1 MIKNITTFILTLA
14 GLIILFLASA
24 LIPQDAIRENTIK
37 SSLEYKMVKPQEFNS
52 GNKFNSLSDNYADVI
67 ELGVMWNMTDEN
79 PIKAILDSRYYD
91 GNTEKRDYGENYG
104 FYASVNKGVEP
115 NTDYT
120 RYWHGDV
127 IYLRA
132 LHVFTNI
139 VNIRIILMSVCMAL
153 LACLCWVLYRK
164 ERRAIAMMTL
174 AALAC
179 VQIWNIRLAVE
190 YIPAVLVGLIT
201 AIYCVKNHEKVM
213 TDMKI
218 WIVSGVLIA
227 FFDILTCELLT
238 IALPLAIVYVMRQQ
252 DKKIRETKQEIIQM
266 AKIFTAW
273 GASYLATFLSKWT
286 LASLVLGENKFTAA
300 ISAAGVRINGETDS
314 DYTPMEVFFRAPAA
328 NISTMMG
335 GEETIAWKGVFIFL
349 IITAIAVSLI
359 YILKRKEDKTFLA
372 IMSLLAAMPIVRFF
386 VLSNHSYLHEY
397 FTYRALAVTVFAL
410 ISMIYVVT
418 SKEKGSKAAVKAQN
432 KNRKR

>member
-14 GLIILFLASA
+14 GLIILYLASA

-218 WIVSGVLIA
+218 WIISGVLIA

-252 DKKIRETKQEIIQM
+252 DKKIRETKQEMIQM

-335 GEETIAWKGVFIFL
+335 GEEVIAWRSVVIFL

-418 SKEKGSKAAVKAQN
+418 SKEKGSKATVKAQN

>member
-24 LIPQDAIRENTIK
+24 LIPQDAIRENAIK
-37 SSLEYKMVKPQEFNS
+37 STLEYKKVKPQEFTN
-52 GNKFNSLSDNYADVI
+52 GNKFNSLTDNYADVI

-164 ERRAIAMMTL
+164 ERRAIAIMTL

-201 AIYCVKNHEKVM
+201 AIYSVKNHEKVM
-213 TDMKI
+213 TDMRI

-252 DKKIRETKQEIIQM
+252 DKKIRETKQEMIQM
-266 AKIFTAW
+266 AKIFFAW
-273 GASYLATFLSKWT
+273 GMAYLATFLSKWT
-286 LASLVLGENKFTAA
+286 LASLALGENKFTAA
-300 ISAAGVRINGETDS
+300 ISAAGVRINGETNS
-314 DYTPMEVFFRAPAA
+314 DYTPLEIFFRAPAA

-335 GEETIAWKGVFIFL
+335 GEETVEWKGVFVFL
-349 IITAIAVSLI
+349 IIAAIVVALI
-359 YILKRKEDKTFLA
+359 YLLKKREDKTILTM
-372 IMSLLAAMPIVRFF
+372 MSILAAMPIIRFF

-410 ISMIYVVT
+410 ISMIYVVA
-418 SKEKGSKAAVKAQN
+418 SKEKGSKATVTTRN
-432 KNRKR
+432 KNKKR

>member
-14 GLIILFLASA
+14 GLVVLYLASA
-24 LIPQDAIRENTIK
+24 LIPQDAIRENVIK
-37 SSLEYKMVKPQEFNS
+37 STLEYKKVKPQEFTN
-52 GNKFNSLSDNYADVI
+52 GNKFNSLTDNYADVI

-218 WIVSGVLIA
+218 WIISGVLIA

-252 DKKIRETKQEIIQM
+252 DKKIRETKQEMIQM

-300 ISAAGVRINGETDS
+300 ISAAGVRINGDTNS
-314 DYTPMEVFFRAPAA
+314 DYTPMEIFFRAPAA

-349 IITAIAVSLI
+349 IITAIAVALI
-359 YILKRKEDKTFLA
+359 YILKKKEDKTFLA

-418 SKEKGSKAAVKAQN
+418 SKEKGSKATVKAQN

>member
-1 MIKNITTFILTLA
+1 MTLA

>member
-164 ERRAIAMMTL
+164 ERRGIAIMTL

-218 WIVSGVLIA
+218 WIISGVLIA
-227 FFDILTCELLT
+227 FFDI
-238 IALPLAIVYVMRQQ
+238 P
-252 DKKIRETKQEIIQM
+252 
-266 AKIFTAW
+266 
-273 GASYLATFLSKWT
+273 
-286 LASLVLGENKFTAA
+286 
-300 ISAAGVRINGETDS
+300 
-314 DYTPMEVFFRAPAA
+314 
-328 NISTMMG
+328 ISTVTHMRTG
-335 GEETIAWKGVFIFL
+335 RE
-349 IITAIAVSLI
+349 SL
-359 YILKRKEDKTFLA
+359 
-372 IMSLLAAMPIVRFF
+372 SLMAR
-386 VLSNHSYLHEY
+386 
-397 FTYRALAVTVFAL
+397 R
-410 ISMIYVVT
+410 
-418 SKEKGSKAAVKAQN
+418 Q
-432 KNRKR
+432 

>member
-104 FYASVNKGVEP
+104 FYASVNKGVEA

-164 ERRAIAMMTL
+164 ERRAIAIMTL

-238 IALPLAIVYVMRQQ
+238 IALPLGIVYVMRQQ

-300 ISAAGVRINGETDS
+300 ISAAGVRINGDTNS
-314 DYTPMEVFFRAPAA
+314 DYTPMEIFFRAPAA

-335 GEETIAWKGVFIFL
+335 GEELIAWKGVFIFL
-349 IITAIAVSLI
+349 IITAIAVALI
-359 YILKRKEDKTFLA
+359 YILKKKEDKTFLA
-372 IMSLLAAMPIVRFF
+372 IMSLLAAMPIVRYF

-418 SKEKGSKAAVKAQN
+418 SKEKGSKATVKAQN

>member
-1 MIKNITTFILTLA
+1 MIKNITTFIVTLA
-14 GLIILFLASA
+14 GLFLLFVASA
-24 LIPQDAIRENTIK
+24 LIPQDAIRENVVK
-37 SSLEYKMVKPQEFNS
+37 STKEYKMVKPQEFTS
-52 GNKFNSLSDNYADVI
+52 GQRLNSLNDNYADVI

-91 GNTEKRDYGENYG
+91 GNTPKKDYGENYG
-104 FYASVNKGVEP
+104 FHANVNKGIEP

-120 RYWHGDV
+120 RYWHGDA

-132 LHVFTNI
+132 LHVFTYI

-153 LACLCWVLYRK
+153 LACLCWILFRDG
-164 ERRAIAMMTL
+164 RRAVAIMTI

-179 VQIWNIRLAVE
+179 VQIWNIRLAIE
-190 YIPAVLVGLIT
+190 FIPAILVGLII

-218 WIVSGVLIA
+218 WIISGVLIA

-238 IALPLAIVYVMRQQ
+238 IALPLGIVYVMRQQ
-252 DKKIRETKQEIIQM
+252 DKKIRETKQEMIQM

-300 ISAAGVRINGETDS
+300 ISAAGVRINGDTNS
-314 DYTPMEVFFRAPAA
+314 DYTPMEIFFRAPAA

-349 IITAIAVSLI
+349 IITAIAVALI
-359 YILKRKEDKTFLA
+359 YILKKKEDKTFLA

-418 SKEKGSKAAVKAQN
+418 SKEKGRKATVKAQN